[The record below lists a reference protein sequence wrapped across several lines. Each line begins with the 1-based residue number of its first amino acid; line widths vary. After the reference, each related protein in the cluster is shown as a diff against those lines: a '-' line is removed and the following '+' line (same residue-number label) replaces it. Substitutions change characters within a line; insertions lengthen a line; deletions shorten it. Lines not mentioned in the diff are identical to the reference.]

1 MKYLLD
7 TDVFTELA
15 KGQDA
20 QLLKRIHDL
29 GVSEC
34 AMSVISEAEIRY
46 GQACKPLSATLNARI
61 DALLAEI
68 ACLPVSANVLAPYAL
83 IRAELR
89 RLGTPIGPNDFW
101 IAAHAMAENLIL
113 VTGNDR
119 EFARVPGLRVE
130 NWLTKIN

>member
-7 TDVFTELA
+7 TDVLSELA
-15 KGQDA
+15 KGHDVK
-20 QLLKRIHDL
+20 LLQRVQNL
-29 GVSEC
+29 GLSEC

-46 GQACKPLSATLNARI
+46 GQACRPLHPTLTARI

-68 ACLPVSANVLAPYAL
+68 PCLPMGKSAVAPYAL

-101 IAAHAMAENLIL
+101 IAAHALAENLIL

-130 NWLTKIN
+130 NWLTRIE